1 MDQLTTV
8 EIHQE
13 GSGSTN
19 NGGNTSGGNGST
31 NNGGN
36 TSNESTTTNK
46 VENET
51 INDQLDEIAT
61 LDEITNETTEES
73 KDKLEETTTT
83 DSQVEAEESKNGN
96 NIIAYIGVG
105 IAAIAGVL
113 FAKGKK
119 DE

>member
-1 MDQLTTV
+1 
-8 EIHQE
+8 
-13 GSGSTN
+13 
-19 NGGNTSGGNGST
+19 
-31 NNGGN
+31 GGN